1 MYRPIPWWISKPPM
15 YRPIPWWISL
25 TSEIAA
31 HTLHISVL
39 YASQISLLRQNFS
52 STVADFFPMLHFSLL
67 YAKPNFFSLLEF
79 LFYGGE
85 FLSYACTDVSYAR
98 VFLPYNNSENP
109 IARTEKY
116 GRIEG
121 NPASIG
127 GLYFSATVV
136 LFMRRLGALPLTA
149 AEQPAHGPV
158 YG

>member
-1 MYRPIPWWISKPPM
+1 MTVQYRNCQSQIPRNNS
-15 YRPIPWWISL
+15 RQ
-25 TSEIAA
+25 TSHIAA

-85 FLSYACTDVSYAR
+85 FLSYACTVVSYAG

-116 GRIEG
+116 GRRRETRQYRR
-121 NPASIG
+121 S
-127 GLYFSATVV
+127 V
-136 LFMRRLGALPLTA
+136 LFGHSSPVYEAAGRLALAPPPPPT